1 MELDKAVSELRVSK
15 KALEEREKAL
25 VPQEESFNRAGL
37 EDLLK
42 RRFFYAPAFSIYGGQ
57 TGLSLSHTKLLPVCV
72 HRSSA
77 LAVPQVL
84 PGCTT
89 TAPWAVP

>member
-1 MELDKAVSELRVSK
+1 MELDKAVSELRTSK

-57 TGLSLSHTKLLPVCV
+57 TGLSH
-72 HRSSA
+72 A
-77 LAVPQVL
+77 LAALTVLRAAQVL
-84 PGCTT
+84 LGFMT
-89 TAPWAVP
+89 TALWAVP